1 MYKRAARVLFVCMP
15 GDERAALAAR
25 LTAGI
30 APGWMEARHAAVDEV
45 DGGALAWADLVIAL
59 DARARDRCP
68 VLPPGGRL
76 RHWDLP
82 DLPPEETKAEI
93 RRRLA
98 SMLGGLHML
107 ARLEGGSVRQD

>member
-30 APGWMEARHAAVDEV
+30 AQGWMEARHAVVDDV
-45 DGGALAWADLVIAL
+45 DGGALAWADLVIPL
-59 DARARDRCP
+59 DARTRDRCP
-68 VLPPGGRL
+68 ALPPTTRL
-76 RHWDLP
+76 RPWDLP
-82 DLPPEETKAEI
+82 DLPPEETEAEI

-98 SMLGGLHML
+98 SMLGGLRML
-107 ARLEGGSVRQD
+107 ARLEEGWGRQD